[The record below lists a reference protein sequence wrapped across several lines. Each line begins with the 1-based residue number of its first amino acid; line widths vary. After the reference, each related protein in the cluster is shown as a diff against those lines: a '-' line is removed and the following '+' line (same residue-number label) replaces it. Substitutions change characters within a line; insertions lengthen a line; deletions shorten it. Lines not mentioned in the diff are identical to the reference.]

1 MRETSFGADATPSA
15 QRAIVLHSR
24 PTLPMLFASFALGV
38 MLPTQPLGRRLGAA
52 SPKVVLEAYV
62 DCEPTA
68 LPSATL
74 RAIS

>member
-1 MRETSFGADATPSA
+1 
-15 QRAIVLHSR
+15 
-24 PTLPMLFASFALGV
+24 MLFASFALGV

-68 LPSATL
+68 LPSATARL
-74 RAIS
+74 MPECSSWSKAEWAAFLDPLLK

>member
-1 MRETSFGADATPSA
+1 
-15 QRAIVLHSR
+15 
-24 PTLPMLFASFALGV
+24 MLFASFALGV

-68 LPSATL
+68 H
-74 RAIS
+74 AICHCEAGA